1 MKRPPFEL
9 IDLVNSANVG
19 MVQRRGGLRFAF
31 ESLQRELVLCQIFRK
46 EFQRHKTPQLDIFG
60 LIDNTHPAAAQLFH
74 DAVMRNG
81 LPN

>member
-1 MKRPPFEL
+1 
-9 IDLVNSANVG
+9 
-19 MVQRRGGLRFAF
+19 MVQMLGWFNAEADCASRSK
-31 ESLQRELVLCQIFRK
+31 SLQRELVLCQIFRK